1 LGLLLEDTLTRLN
14 ALKQILS
21 FCVNVAAAVFFLF
34 SGKIVWSAGLL
45 MMVGALVAGALGGRL
60 AGQIKQAT
68 LRRLVVTAG
77 VIIALIYLI
86 R

>member
-1 LGLLLEDTLTRLN
+1 VLENTLTRLN

-21 FCVNVAAAVFFLF
+21 FCVNVAGAVFFLF

-45 MMVGALVAGALGGRL
+45 LLVGALVGDALGGRL

-68 LRRLVVTAG
+68 LRRLVVIAG
-77 VIIALIYLI
+77 VIIAQVYLS

>member
-1 LGLLLEDTLTRLN
+1 MSPNLTRLN

-34 SGKIVWSAGLL
+34 LGKIVWSAGLL
-45 MMVGALVAGALGGRL
+45 MMVGVLVGGALGGRL
-60 AGQIKQAT
+60 AGQIKPAT
-68 LRRLVVTAG
+68 LRRLVVAAG

-86 R
+86 C